1 MFNQREWTE
10 ISHPKVNRFSKG
22 FTALGDGQKYFLKCP
37 LEDISSQSQFS
48 AESLFYQTVPP
59 ALGIMPRLGEMVFKG
74 EVAQVFPYVE
84 KDLVDFIGKFSPL
97 TLKEKLLPPLLAAVR
112 HIHTY
117 GFVHGDLKLENIRI
131 EERDNNFSIFVSD
144 FGRAVQLNEFV
155 PNRLGALSQHIPPDL
170 SVGPQLDIYSIGV
183 LTFQLLFGFDFIKKF
198 QMAGRDFRL
207 LPEAQAVD
215 SQVLEFI
222 SRATEPSALKRFKS
236 LQEAESFL
244 TGQNHSQEY
253 KIAPYDL
260 AQNFEFY
267 LECMRETFV
276 ASNRSSADFET
287 FVGPWGEKYYQRLKK
302 WTSST
307 DAHLVH
313 MQKGE
318 GLTGICESTVKED
331 GTALISTIFVIETER
346 GKGSAQALE
355 RSAMHFFASHNRT
368 EALLNVSPD
377 NHRAIAFYREL
388 GWQVTPHRQYPD
400 AIQMRKKILNSATRP
415 LN

>member
-1 MFNQREWTE
+1 MFKKCEWTE
-10 ISHPKVNRFSKG
+10 VSSPKVNRFSKG
-22 FTALGDGQKYFLKCP
+22 FTAVSDDQKYFLKSP
-37 LEDISSQSQFS
+37 LEDGSSQSQFS

-59 ALGIMPRLGEMVFKG
+59 ALGIMPRLGEVTFNG
-74 EVAQVFPYVE
+74 EVARVFPYIE
-84 KDLVDFIGKFSPL
+84 KDLVDFVGKFNPL
-97 TLKEKLLPPLLAAVR
+97 TLKEKLLLPVLAAVR
-112 HIHTY
+112 HIHKF

-131 EERDNNFSIFVSD
+131 EETDNNFSIFVSD
-144 FGRAVQLNEFV
+144 FGRAVQMNEFV

-170 SVGPQLDIYSIGV
+170 SVGPQLDVYSIGV
-183 LTFQLLFGFDFIKKF
+183 LAFQLLFGFDFIKKF
-198 QMAGRDFRL
+198 QMAGRNFRL

-215 SQVLEFI
+215 PQVLEFI

-244 TGQNHSQEY
+244 TGQAPSQEY

-276 ASNRSSADFET
+276 ASNRSSADFEA
-287 FVGPWGEKYYQRLKK
+287 FVGPWGEKYHQRLKK
-302 WTSST
+302 WTSGTNS
-307 DAHLVH
+307 HLVH

-318 GLTGICESTVKED
+318 GLTGICESTVRED
-331 GTALISTIFVIETER
+331 GTALISTIFVIDTER

-355 RSAMHFFASHNRT
+355 RAAMDFFESQNRT

-388 GWQVTPHRQYPD
+388 GWEVTPHCPYPD
-400 AIQMRKKILNSATRP
+400 AIQMRKKIRKRGS
-415 LN
+415 